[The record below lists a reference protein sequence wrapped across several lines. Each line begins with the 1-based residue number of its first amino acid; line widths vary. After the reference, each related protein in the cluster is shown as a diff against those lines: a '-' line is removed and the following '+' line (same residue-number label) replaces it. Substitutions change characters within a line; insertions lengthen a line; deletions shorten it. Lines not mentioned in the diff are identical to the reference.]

1 MDASKSAAT
10 SECRSVRYTVIA
22 VSISATMAAVT
33 AFSIAI
39 GASEGL
45 NLFELFAIPLFAL
58 LFGWITFSSS
68 IAIFGWFKWRQDI
81 ARLDATTS
89 DQTTSPELA
98 SDSTFSGPTAVLMP
112 VYNEDPRRVYAGVEA
127 MVLSLESC
135 DATRQFDFFILSDST
150 NPEVWL
156 EEEKGWQA
164 LRDRVGDRCRIFYRH
179 RPNNA
184 ARKSGNIAD
193 FCTRWGSDYPFM
205 IVLDADSLMAGQTM
219 VTMVDRMRTDEKLGI
234 LQAPPLPVGRES
246 LFARLQQ
253 FGASLYG
260 PVYCE
265 GFASFAGAEG
275 NYWGHNA
282 IIRVQPF
289 MQFCDLPVLPGV
301 APLGGEILS
310 HDFVEAALML
320 RAGWKVEL
328 ATDLGGSFEECP
340 TTLAD
345 YAQRDQRWCQG
356 NLQHTRLLIAE
367 GFNTL
372 SRWHFFSGVMSYA
385 SAPLWILFTVVSL
398 LGFVWD
404 YWTGSSLRQ
413 MIPHSTI
420 ALTLFAVSMAILL
433 APKILTVF
441 TLLRSAKASKPF
453 GGKLRLLASSIFETL
468 MSVLLSP
475 IMAIFHSRFVIAAL
489 NGKSVSW
496 TSQQR
501 DEHGVSWKTAFQQHW
516 ILTIVGAAVA
526 GVVAV
531 IASQMLIWFVPIF
544 AGLLLS
550 IPLAVA
556 LGSPLTGKLLRRSG
570 LLLTP
575 QETSPSKVVQQHQ
588 QLLEAVEDSAQHENS
603 TDIFEQLL
611 TDPQL
616 YTLHA
621 AIQNGCDANVEM
633 SPDNREMVVELARSN
648 RLSELPNSLRRSALL
663 DSDLLCQLHV
673 EAISSN

>member
-1 MDASKSAAT
+1 
-10 SECRSVRYTVIA
+10 
-22 VSISATMAAVT
+22 
-33 AFSIAI
+33 
-39 GASEGL
+39 
-45 NLFELFAIPLFAL
+45 
-58 LFGWITFSSS
+58 
-68 IAIFGWFKWRQDI
+68 
-81 ARLDATTS
+81 
-89 DQTTSPELA
+89 
-98 SDSTFSGPTAVLMP
+98 MP
-112 VYNEDPRRVYAGVEA
+112 VYNEDPARVYAGVEA
-127 MVLSLESC
+127 MILSLKAH
-135 DATRQFDFFILSDST
+135 DANRQFDFFILSDST

-156 EEEKGWQA
+156 EEEQGWQS
-164 LRDRVGDRCRIFYRH
+164 LRERVGDLCRIFYRH
-179 RPNNA
+179 RPHNA

-205 IVLDADSLMAGQTM
+205 IVLDADSLMSGPTM
-219 VTMVDRMRTDEKLGI
+219 ITMVDRMRADEKLGI
-234 LQAPPLPVGRES
+234 LQAPPVPVGRES

-265 GFASFAGAEG
+265 GFARFAGAEG

-289 MQFCDLPVLPGV
+289 MQFCELPVLPGA

-356 NLQHTRLLIAE
+356 NLQHTRLLVAE

-385 SAPLWILFTVVSL
+385 AAPLWILFTVVSL

-404 YWTGSSLRQ
+404 YWAGSTLTQ
-413 MIPHSTI
+413 MIPHSSI

-433 APKILTVF
+433 VPKILTVV
-441 TLLRSAKASKPF
+441 TLLGSAKASAPF
-453 GGKLRLLASSIFETL
+453 GGKFRLLVSSVFETL

-475 IMAIFHSRFVIAAL
+475 VMAVFHSRFVIAAL

-496 TSQQR
+496 NSQQR
-501 DEHGVSWKTAFQQHW
+501 DEHGVSWKAAFGQHW
-516 ILTIVGAAVA
+516 ALTIVGAAVA
-526 GVVAV
+526 GVVV
-531 IASQMLIWFVPIF
+531 TIASQMLIWFVPIF

-550 IPLAVA
+550 IPLAVT
-556 LGSPLTGKLLRRSG
+556 LGSAFVGRLFRRLG

-575 QETSPSKVVQQHQ
+575 EERSPSKVVQEHQ
-588 QLLEAVEDSAQHENS
+588 RLLKAVQDSASEQNS
-603 TDIFEQLL
+603 SDIFEQLL

-616 YTLHA
+616 FTLHA
-621 AIQNGCDANVEM
+621 AIQDGCDANVEM
-633 SPDNREMVVELARSN
+633 SSDSRAQVVELARSN
-648 RLSELPNSLRRSALL
+648 RLSELPSSLRRSALL
-663 DSDLLCQLHV
+663 DSELLRQLHV
-673 EAISSN
+673 EAIASN